1 MRQTEPGGDFH
12 EELKTE
18 LVEAARSDRVTY
30 FSSLGAFN
38 EAKIVPILA
47 INDGFRKALEQSE
60 VLGGLNC
67 PAWMPSGG
75 IKVAS
80 TVALSG
86 GGALVL
92 AGLALVSFGL
102 RGSAPR

>member
-1 MRQTEPGGDFH
+1 V
-12 EELKTE
+12 L
-18 LVEAARSDRVTY
+18 AAALNTRESTP
-30 FSSLGAFN
+30 LAGAVVAA
-38 EAKIVPILA
+38 E
-47 INDGFRKALEQSE
+47 RWRE
-60 VLGGLNC
+60 
-67 PAWMPSGG
+67 
-75 IKVAS
+75 VAS